1 MRWILENLKD
11 PRILIVT
18 DREELDAM
26 MSGVM
31 FSNKEM
37 MPVGYSQ
44 AKNCANLRDLLE
56 EKQTVTNTK
65 IICTLIHKF
74 LNKKYDGAE
83 RNDSEF
89 VKAIQEMKPL
99 QIKGHFYIFIDEC
112 HRSQAGSMHAA
123 MRKLIPNS
131 IMIGFTGTPII
142 KAQNRI

>member
-1 MRWILENLKD
+1 MMRWILENLKD

-89 VKAIQEMKPL
+89 VKAIQEMKLL
-99 QIKGHFYIFIDEC
+99 QIKGHFYRRMSSFSGGVDARRYAQA
-112 HRSQAGSMHAA
+112 HSQ
-123 MRKLIPNS
+123 
-131 IMIGFTGTPII
+131 
-142 KAQNRI
+142 